1 MTQKDLYNKVNQVS
15 AELSRLQN
23 DLCAVERTDIL
34 LYPENFTELASA
46 ASLRSEGI
54 TCALRQLACQT
65 PQYRMTYLIQA
76 AEAQGVSV
84 QEDGGVLTVTL
95 PGLLPKRQTGVRSD
109 FLMEPLFFML
119 SQYAMSHTIP
129 QHERSTV
136 CFFHIY
142 DSRIHKY
149 IRDYDNVECKQVL
162 DAVALLFLPDDSG
175 ACCDVY
181 HTSRVGSKDETQIY
195 VLASDDFPLWLAD
208 KNTV

>member
-1 MTQKDLYNKVNQVS
+1 MTQKELYSKVNQVS
-15 AELSRLQN
+15 AELGRLQN

-46 ASLRSEGI
+46 ASLRGERI

-65 PQYRMTYLIQA
+65 PKLRMTYLIQA

-84 QEDGGVLTVTL
+84 QEENGVLTVTL

-109 FLMEPLFFML
+109 FLMEPLFFKL
-119 SQYAMSHTIP
+119 SQYAMSHTVC
-129 QHERSTV
+129 QYERSTV

-142 DSRIHKY
+142 DNRIHKY

-162 DAVALLFLPDDSG
+162 DAVALFFLPDDSG
-175 ACCDVY
+175 ACCDIY
-181 HTSRVGSKDETQIY
+181 HTSRIGIKDETQIY
-195 VLASDDFPLWLAD
+195 VLSSEHFPHWLAD